1 MRAASVRGQK
11 ASGSAWVDH
20 EYVFY
25 THEST
30 SSQSNDLRFL
40 GKRQTGGFFFNEK
53 NFVSLSPQTVTVY
66 WGPSPIYRGD
76 CIAIDTNHLAMV
88 NAGGWPNITVPS
100 TANVLGGMGATAIAR
115 SAPGSPAASTATLL
129 GEVRRDGL
137 PAIFGSNILKEKTRI
152 ARGSAGE
159 YLNYEF
165 GWKPLIADLRKV
177 LRSMK
182 QANKLVDQY
191 RRDSERWVRRTYEF
205 PKASSTSTS
214 VYGPGDP
221 RAFPMMPGQPTNQ
234 VVSNP
239 RLEITY
245 RETTERKFVGAF
257 SYFVPPRGS
266 NAVDRMLSYEA
277 DINHLLGTRITPE
290 VLWDSTPW
298 TWAIDWYS
306 NCGDVVHNISEF
318 MSDGL
323 VMSYGYMMEHKTA
336 TTLYHGEGAYLGYA
350 ASGPQ
355 PLIPYSSDAIL
366 GYETKVR
373 IPASPFGF
381 GLEFS
386 QMTARQMAISAS
398 LGITRGTHNT
408 K

>member
-11 ASGSAWVDH
+11 ASGSAWIDH

-40 GKRQTGGFFFNEK
+40 GQRQTGGFFFNEK

-76 CIAIDTNHLAMV
+76 CIAIDANHLASV

-100 TANVLGGMGATAIAR
+100 TATVLGGLGATAIAR

-152 ARGSAGE
+152 ARGISGE

-205 PKASSTSTS
+205 PSDETTVTST
-214 VYGPGDP
+214 YGPGDP

-245 RETTERKFVGAF
+245 RQTTKRKFVGAF
-257 SYFVPPRGS
+257 SYFVPPRGGD
-266 NAVDRMLSYEA
+266 AIDRMLSYEA

-290 VLWDSTPW
+290 VLWDATPW
-298 TWAIDWYS
+298 TWAVDWYS

-323 VMSYGYMMEHKTA
+323 VMSYGYMMERKTA
-336 TTLYHGEGAYLGYA
+336 STLYHGEGTYLGYA

-381 GLEFS
+381 GLEFG
-386 QMTARQMAISAS
+386 QMTERQIAISAA
-398 LGITRGTHNT
+398 LGISRGTHNT